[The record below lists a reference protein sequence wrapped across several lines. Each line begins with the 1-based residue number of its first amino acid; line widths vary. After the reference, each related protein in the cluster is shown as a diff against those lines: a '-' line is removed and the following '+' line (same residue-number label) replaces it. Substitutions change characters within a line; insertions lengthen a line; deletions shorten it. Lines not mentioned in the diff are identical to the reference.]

1 MREEKRN
8 RKLNLTVFDRLDNE
22 MKEVF
27 YENLRRM

>member
-1 MREEKRN
+1 MREEKRI

-22 MKEVF
+22 MKEIF